1 MKQASAKLLFNEP
14 STCGLTSLLA
24 GNGRFAV
31 LCSEL
36 ISKDFTTHSFSPVT
50 KSTIVTSHR
59 LMIHTPA
66 STEHDIIFQK
76 DTSNQLD
83 ENELAMFIRGGSS
96 LLSILKL
103 NAGPSRRNR
112 LLGDDAAAMVQANR
126 IATLFACRDTV
137 EVAAIT
143 YVRDPTGTV
152 ILILT
157 VPQEASEDD
166 LPSTIFAVRNSSA
179 NSSSQSIPYPTLA
192 KTPPAPTTWL
202 KTILNE

>member
-1 MKQASAKLLFNEP
+1 
-14 STCGLTSLLA
+14 
-24 GNGRFAV
+24 
-31 LCSEL
+31 
-36 ISKDFTTHSFSPVT
+36 
-50 KSTIVTSHR
+50 
-59 LMIHTPA
+59 MIHTPA
-66 STEHDIIFQK
+66 STEHDIIFQE

-96 LLSILKL
+96 LLSILKP

-112 LLGDDAAAMVQANR
+112 LPGDDAAAMAQADR

-143 YVRDPTGTV
+143 YVRAPTGTV
-152 ILILT
+152 ILVLT
-157 VPQEASEDD
+157 VPREASEDD
-166 LPSTIFAVRNSSA
+166 LPSTIFAVRNSSG

-202 KTILNE
+202 KTIFNE